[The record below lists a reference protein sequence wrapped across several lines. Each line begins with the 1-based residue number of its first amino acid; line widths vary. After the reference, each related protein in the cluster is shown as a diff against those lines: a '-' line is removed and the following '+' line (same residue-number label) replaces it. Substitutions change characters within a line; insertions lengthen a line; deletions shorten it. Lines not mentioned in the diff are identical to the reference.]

1 MTDQAICCQH
11 SEKCFRNKITYLSF
25 FLAIFILFGHSINIE
40 VYELSGGVLYY
51 VERFIK
57 EIPDLTVPTFFAIS
71 GYLFFQNYSTKI
83 LLKKWKS
90 RVFSLLI
97 PYLVWNTLVYLYF
110 VILCSIPSIRDSI
123 NNPVNGFSF
132 LDLLKEMALGEH
144 NFVTWFLRCLIIY
157 TIVTPLLYWV
167 IKNKYGAVLLSVVVI
182 VVITI
187 VNKQVVNFWIF
198 YLFGACL
205 GIHGKKLVTS
215 KYSKLLV
222 ISAFCYIIISSS
234 IGMFFIEKQ
243 ITAYTFL
250 RLSQVIA
257 IWICADVVARPTE
270 PKWWMKISFFIYLSH
285 APILEAIEKIFLI
298 TIGKNTLSA
307 VVDFFAAP
315 PITLLIVIALA
326 YILRRIKPLWIILT
340 GSRG

>member
-1 MTDQAICCQH
+1 
-11 SEKCFRNKITYLSF
+11 
-25 FLAIFILFGHSINIE
+25 
-40 VYELSGGVLYY
+40 
-51 VERFIK
+51 
-57 EIPDLTVPTFFAIS
+57 
-71 GYLFFQNYSTKI
+71 
-83 LLKKWKS
+83 
-90 RVFSLLI
+90 
-97 PYLVWNTLVYLYF
+97 
-110 VILCSIPSIRDSI
+110 
-123 NNPVNGFSF
+123 
-132 LDLLKEMALGEH
+132 
-144 NFVTWFLRCLIIY
+144 
-157 TIVTPLLYWV
+157 
-167 IKNKYGAVLLSVVVI
+167 
-182 VVITI
+182 
-187 VNKQVVNFWIF
+187 
-198 YLFGACL
+198 
-205 GIHGKKLVTS
+205 
-215 KYSKLLV
+215 
-222 ISAFCYIIISSS
+222 
-234 IGMFFIEKQ
+234 MFFIEKQ